1 MHLNFSMPLF
11 FVIRGKGTKCC
22 LDSITSPAIN
32 NVILISQDRKYLEV
46 KLRPKVNSFLLLES
60 VTMCYTKTKSH
71 PNRKFQSSTLLST
84 IKQLTK
90 RRCI

>member
-1 MHLNFSMPLF
+1 MDLNFLMPFF

-60 VTMCYTKTKSH
+60 VTMCYTIKSH
-71 PNRKFQSSTLLST
+71 PNRTFQFSTLLST
-84 IKQLTK
+84 IKQLPK
-90 RRCI
+90 LRCI